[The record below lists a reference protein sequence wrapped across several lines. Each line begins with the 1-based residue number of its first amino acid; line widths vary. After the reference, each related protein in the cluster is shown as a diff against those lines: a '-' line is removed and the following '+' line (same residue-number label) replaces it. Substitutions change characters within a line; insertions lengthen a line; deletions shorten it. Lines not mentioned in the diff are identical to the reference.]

1 MTSKAKTNPKSSINP
16 KAASAGP
23 DFGLV
28 GGSASIQYVRDLLQ
42 RIAAYDVTVLIQGES
57 GTGKELVARAIH
69 YHSKRKNNEFVIIN
83 CSAFSDALLESELF
97 GHMRG
102 SFTGALAEK
111 KGLFEIADK
120 GTFFLDEVGDM
131 SPALQVKLLRVL
143 QEGVFFKIGGT
154 KPIQVDVRIIAA
166 TNQDLQKM
174 VDSGKF
180 RNDLFYRLN
189 VMHINLPALRDRRED
204 IPQLVTHIVQKISA
218 KNSQPVKALEPEVLK
233 ALQSYD
239 WPGNIRELENELEKA
254 CIMASGPKVEAKDL
268 SRHLIEAAMKKKG
281 GDSISEDQSLKKRKS
296 DLVSSFEKTVI
307 EEALLR
313 TKGNQTQA
321 AKALGISR
329 QDLNRKLKLYQID
342 LA

>member
-1 MTSKAKTNPKSSINP
+1 MTNSNPKTSP
-16 KAASAGP
+16 KSKTAAAMSNP
-23 DFGLV
+23 DFGLI
-28 GGSASIQYVRDLLQ
+28 GSSAAIQYVRDLLQ
-42 RIAAYDVTVLIQGES
+42 RISSYDVTVLIQGES

-69 YHSKRKNNEFVIIN
+69 YHSKRKAKEFVIIN

-102 SFTGALAEK
+102 SFTGAIAEK
-111 KGLFEIADK
+111 EGLFEIADK
-120 GTFFLDEVGDM
+120 GTFFMDEVGDM

-154 KPIQVDVRIIAA
+154 KPLQVDVRIVAA
-166 TNQDLQKM
+166 TNQDLQKL
-174 VDSGKF
+174 VEAGKF
-180 RNDLFYRLN
+180 RHDLFYRLN
-189 VMHINLPALRDRRED
+189 VMHINLPPLRERRED
-204 IPQLVTHIVQKISA
+204 IPQLVSHIIQKISD
-218 KNSQPVKALEPEVLK
+218 KNSQPIKTLQPEVMK

-254 CIMASGPKVEAKDL
+254 CIMAQGTAIETKDL
-268 SRHLIEAAMKKKG
+268 SRHLIESALKKRNVAPGTKEG
-281 GDSISEDQSLKKRKS
+281 SLKKRKS

-342 LA
+342 L